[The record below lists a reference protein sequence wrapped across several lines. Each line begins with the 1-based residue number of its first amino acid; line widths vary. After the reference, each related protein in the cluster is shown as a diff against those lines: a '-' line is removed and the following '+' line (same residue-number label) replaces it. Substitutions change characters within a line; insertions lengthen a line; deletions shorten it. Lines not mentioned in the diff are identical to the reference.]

1 MPTVGSSKKKTWG
14 FDKMFSAMYVSQFE
28 LKYVDIAVKFGL
40 VAVDWVYENLKASA
54 LDYVV

>member
-1 MPTVGSSKKKTWG
+1 
-14 FDKMFSAMYVSQFE
+14 MFSAMYVSQFE

-40 VAVDWVYENLKASA
+40 VPVDCVYANLKASV